1 MKRIASAALVILTL
15 SCLLVSHVYADAQ
28 ERAQILKARILQKF
42 VTDGWQLAQETNSLI
57 VVERP
62 AEGSFG
68 FWAQAFMT
76 GANGTKPV
84 VRWSVTLVPRDD
96 HYTYCSY
103 VGTVN
108 SQNAFGQLK
117 SWPLKSRMD
126 TAYINSVMQFA
137 GDGLPA
143 KYKFVDRK

>member
-1 MKRIASAALVILTL
+1 MRRIALALLILVL
-15 SCLLVSHVYADAQ
+15 SSLFVQSTHADAK
-28 ERAQILKARILQKF
+28 ERAQMLKARILQKF
-42 VTDGWQLAQETNSLI
+42 VSDGWQLAQETDSLI
-57 VVERP
+57 VVERL

-96 HYTYCSY
+96 HYTYFSY

-108 SQNAFGQLK
+108 SQNAFGQMK
-117 SWPLKSRMD
+117 SWPLKNRKD
-126 TAYINSVMQFA
+126 TAYINSVLQFA

-143 KYKFVDRK
+143 RYKFVDRK